1 MSKNNLFRININK
14 YMSSITC
21 DKSLFYGCIEYQ
33 AELLG
38 VKTGELLEVLNEK
51 VKELLNS
58 SNFAVRISHRNLS
71 KVLLNGYFLNQY
83 ESKASDGGIYTPSYR
98 KEIERD
104 VLNIPLLLADEDRPI
119 YGMCIP
125 KDGSVGEYIENGP
138 GSFLGA
144 NDGCL
149 VVLNRNILPYTTFTL
164 GDSLANYEYLRTA
177 PVASPFFNGIY
188 PDFYDKFSSIDELKE
203 ASLSDVFDT
212 NNNYLELQI
221 HGKSNHSSS
230 IIDYVVFT
238 KEPDEDLVSSLRCL
252 NIPYVIVPSKEH
264 TKKGI

>member
-1 MSKNNLFRININK
+1 MSKDNLFRININE
-14 YMSSITC
+14 YISSIVQ
-21 DKSLFYGCIEYQ
+21 DESLFYGCIEYQ

-38 VKTGELLEVLNEK
+38 IKPKELLEVLDAK
-51 VKELLNS
+51 VKEFLNS
-58 SNFAVRISHRNLS
+58 SNFAIRISHRNLS

-98 KEIERD
+98 KKIERD
-104 VLNIPLLLADEDRPI
+104 VLNIPLLLDDEDRPI

-125 KDGSVGEYIENGP
+125 NDDSVGEYIENGP

-149 VVLNRNILPYTTFTL
+149 VVLNRDISPSTTFTL

-188 PDFYDKFSSIDELKE
+188 PDFYDKFSSINELKE
-203 ASLSDVFDT
+203 ASLSDIFDV

-221 HGKSNHSSS
+221 HGRSNHSAS

-238 KEPDEDLVSSLRCL
+238 KEPDEDLVSSLRSL
-252 NIPYVIVPSKEH
+252 NIPYVIAPPKEH
-264 TKKGI
+264 TNKK